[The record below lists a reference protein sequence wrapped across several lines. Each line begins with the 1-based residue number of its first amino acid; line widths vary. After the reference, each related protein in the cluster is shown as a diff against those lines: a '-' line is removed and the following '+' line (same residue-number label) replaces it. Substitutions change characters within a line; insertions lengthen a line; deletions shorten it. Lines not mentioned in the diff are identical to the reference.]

1 MRLKTIAGKSAGDR
15 VSADTCDFSP
25 LLDWNEVMED
35 ERQDRLGFARR
46 AMFALLTQ
54 SGAGLVEGFGS
65 GNQKGLEGAMRAVA
79 LFQAHLQEME
89 RFAGIAEK
97 RLQHVAHALATAD

>member
-1 MRLKTIAGKSAGDR
+1 MRLKAIAGKSAGDR
-15 VSADTCDFSP
+15 VSADTCDFPP
-25 LLDWNEVMED
+25 LLDWNEVMQD
-35 ERQDRLGFARR
+35 EREDRLGFARR
-46 AMFALLTQ
+46 ATFALLTQ
-54 SGAGLVEGFGS
+54 SGAGLIEGFGS

>member
-15 VSADTCDFSP
+15 VSADTCDFLP
-25 LLDWNEVMED
+25 LLDWDEMMDD

-46 AMFALLTQ
+46 AMFARLTQ
-54 SGAGLVEGFGS
+54 SGVGLVEGFGS

-97 RLQHVAHALATAD
+97 RLQRVGEALAAAN

>member
-1 MRLKTIAGKSAGDR
+1 MRQKAIAVRSAGDR
-15 VSADTCDFSP
+15 VRADTCDFPP
-25 LLDWNEVMED
+25 LLDWNEVMQD
-35 ERQDRLGFARR
+35 EREDRLGFARR
-46 AMFALLTQ
+46 ATFALLTQ
-54 SGAGLVEGFGS
+54 SGAGLIEGFGN

-97 RLQHVAHALATAD
+97 RLQHVAQVLATAD